1 MGAPIEAVGSLS
13 GAGAVNVL
21 HGSAA
26 GLTGA
31 GSQRITQNTEGVG
44 SAAER
49 FDLFGAAVAAAG
61 P

>member
-1 MGAPIEAVGSLS
+1 VSAPQEDVGPIDR
-13 GAGAVNVL
+13 AGTVNVL
-21 HGSAA
+21 YGSAA

-31 GSQRITQNTEGVG
+31 GSQRLTQNTEGVG

-49 FDLFGAAVAAAG
+49 FDLFGAALAAAG